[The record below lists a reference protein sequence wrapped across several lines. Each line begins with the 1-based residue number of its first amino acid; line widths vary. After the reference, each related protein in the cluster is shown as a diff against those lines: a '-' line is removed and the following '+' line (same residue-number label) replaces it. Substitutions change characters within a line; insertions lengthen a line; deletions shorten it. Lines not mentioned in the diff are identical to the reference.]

1 MLTGASQ
8 HVLHHRSSDLQAM
21 TAQHSLVA
29 ALARD
34 VPLGAAILE
43 DLEAHGPS
51 ADVWTPLAGGEDH
64 CPWYAL

>member
-1 MLTGASQ
+1 MQ
-8 HVLHHRSSDLQAM
+8 RDLRRRGYRQGQ
-21 TAQHSLVA
+21 AQHPLVA

-43 DLEAHGPS
+43 DLEAHGPA
-51 ADVWTPLAGGEDH
+51 ADVWTPLAGGEDQ